1 MNKIGLQGFGLNRLW
16 QKLALLA
23 VISLP
28 AIGYVTWL
36 YVSEKNVSIEF
47 GQKEIYGANYLPP
60 LKRVYEGIAA
70 HRAGSVAY
78 PKGNTAAS
86 GLLSSS
92 EQKVKD
98 GLRALDEIDG
108 RAVAGTNYGALLG
121 TRELLSNL
129 KREWED
135 ARARGNS
142 GRPQDSFEAHS
153 KAVNTARDLITRVGD
168 NSNLILDPD
177 IDSYYAM
184 DAVIIQLPNALDGL
198 DQVRSVLAGAAASDG
213 RALTTED
220 QTILNYQLARAQD
233 ALKNVRVGIGKS
245 LAFNP
250 SLDGQLGQAVVQS
263 LSGAEIFLK
272 KAEGWARTGK
282 VDSSSDQVLSEAGKS
297 LDSLAVF
304 YDTTHRALNGL
315 LEIRIGTFKRS
326 LYLALASVLV
336 AFVFTF
342 GFAFFTARGVTKQVN
357 ELTTLVGELD
367 KGNVDARASIVSA
380 DELGLL
386 ARSFN
391 NTLES
396 QRGLMQSVDER
407 DQIQRSIMRLLDE
420 VSEVARGDLRREA
433 QVTEDVTGAIADSF
447 NYMIVELR
455 RIISKVQDVT
465 VQVASAASQTVQT
478 TAHVAEGSEA
488 QTQQILHT
496 TEAINQMAVS
506 INQVSENATVSAEV
520 AKQALVNARQ
530 GADAVNNTIQGMSRI
545 REQVQETAKR
555 IKHLGESSQEIGEIV
570 QLIEDIA
577 DRTSILALNAS
588 IQAAMAGEAGRG
600 FAVVAE
606 EVERLAE
613 RSAGATRK
621 ISDLVRAIQVSTN
634 EAISAM
640 EESTREVV
648 EGSHLAVQAGQ
659 ALGEIENV
667 SNRLAGVIES
677 IKVAAKQQ
685 SHSSE
690 QVTSAMNQIAEITQ
704 QTAAGVRQSSVTVNG
719 LAELADELRD
729 SVASFKLPENQ
740 QAFRSAAS

>member
-1 MNKIGLQGFGLNRLW
+1 
-16 QKLALLA
+16 
-23 VISLP
+23 
-28 AIGYVTWL
+28 
-36 YVSEKNVSIEF
+36 
-47 GQKEIYGANYLPP
+47 
-60 LKRVYEGIAA
+60 
-70 HRAGSVAY
+70 
-78 PKGNTAAS
+78 
-86 GLLSSS
+86 
-92 EQKVKD
+92 
-98 GLRALDEIDG
+98 
-108 RAVAGTNYGALLG
+108 
-121 TRELLSNL
+121 
-129 KREWED
+129 
-135 ARARGNS
+135 
-142 GRPQDSFEAHS
+142 
-153 KAVNTARDLITRVGD
+153 
-168 NSNLILDPD
+168 
-177 IDSYYAM
+177 
-184 DAVIIQLPNALDGL
+184 
-198 DQVRSVLAGAAASDG
+198 
-213 RALTTED
+213 
-220 QTILNYQLARAQD
+220 
-233 ALKNVRVGIGKS
+233 
-245 LAFNP
+245 
-250 SLDGQLGQAVVQS
+250 
-263 LSGAEIFLK
+263 
-272 KAEGWARTGK
+272 

-315 LEIRIGTFKRS
+315 LEIRIGNFKRS

-336 AFVFTF
+336 AFVFTL

-357 ELTTLVGELD
+357 ELATLVGELD

-380 DELGLL
+380 DELGML

-420 VSEVARGDLRREA
+420 VSDVARGDLRREA